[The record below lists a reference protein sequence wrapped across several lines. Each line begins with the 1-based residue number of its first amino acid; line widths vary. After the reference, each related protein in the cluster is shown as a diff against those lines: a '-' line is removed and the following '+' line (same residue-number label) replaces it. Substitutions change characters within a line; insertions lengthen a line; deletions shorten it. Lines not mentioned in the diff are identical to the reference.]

1 MLPGTIN
8 NWRLKLLL
16 YGKNEIGLLR
26 KRLKVQ
32 KPPVR
37 VGLLQKPPR
46 KSMFC
51 MKNYLR
57 WKKKKETMHWVR
69 RVSKKLI

>member
-1 MLPGTIN
+1 MLPETTN
-8 NWRLKLLL
+8 NWRLKLRL
-16 YGKNEIGLLR
+16 YGKKETRLSR
-26 KRLKVQ
+26 KQPKVQ
-32 KPPVR
+32 QPLVR
-37 VGLLQKPPR
+37 VVVLQKPPK
-46 KSMFC
+46 KSMCC